1 MSEATKRQ
9 VLEMC
14 VGIVIHNLILTVGS
28 LIWFREPSVFLGIFA
43 GALAAVAML
52 VSMAHSTELC
62 VDLADAEAARK
73 KMAAH
78 SVLRSVALLAAIG
91 VLWKFT
97 GFNPLAFILGTL
109 GLKTGA
115 YLYPVIH
122 KFFKER
128 R

>member
-1 MSEATKRQ
+1 MSDETKRQ

-14 VGIVIHNLILTVGS
+14 AGIAIHNLILAAGS
-28 LIWFREPSVFLGIFA
+28 LIWFRKASVFWGIFA

-52 VSMAHSTELC
+52 VSMARSVELC
-62 VDLADAEAARK
+62 LDLGDPDAAKK
-73 KMAAH
+73 KMTVH
-78 SVLRSVALLAAIG
+78 SLLRSVAVMAAAA

-97 GFNPLAFILGTL
+97 DFNILAFILGIL

>member
-43 GALAAVAML
+43 GALA
-52 VSMAHSTELC
+52 
-62 VDLADAEAARK
+62 DAEAARK

-91 VLWKFT
+91 ILWKFT
-97 GFNPLAFILGTL
+97 DFNPLAFILGTL
-109 GLKTGA
+109 GVKTGA